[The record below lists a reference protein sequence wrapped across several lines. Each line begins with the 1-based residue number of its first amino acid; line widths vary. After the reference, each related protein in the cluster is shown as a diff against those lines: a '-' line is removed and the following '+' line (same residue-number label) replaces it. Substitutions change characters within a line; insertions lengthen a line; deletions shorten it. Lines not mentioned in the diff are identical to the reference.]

1 MEPNGLNTEGE
12 GIDPGDRVVWE
23 RECLEVEEGVGWE
36 GRGRRRQTYPLSLG
50 IRSLP
55 MPAVPLCLV
64 RCT

>member
-36 GRGRRRQTYPLSLG
+36 GRGRRKQTCPS
-50 IRSLP
+50 P
-55 MPAVPLCLV
+55 WE
-64 RCT
+64 